1 MSQFLLLIYTDQ
13 TKIAD
18 LQPADFESLH
28 ADYVTITQAMNEA
41 GVNLGGHPLQGPDTA
56 KTVGPGGVVTDGPFA
71 EITEVLGGYY
81 LLEVADQDEA
91 LAWAAK
97 LPGVSR
103 GTDKIEVRPIQPF
116 SME

>member
-13 TKIAD
+13 TKIAGFQESD
-18 LQPADFESLH
+18 WGSLH
-28 ADYVTITQAMNEA
+28 ADYVSVTQAMNEA
-41 GVNLGGHPLQGPDTA
+41 GVNLGGNPLQGPETA
-56 KTVGPGGVVTDGPFA
+56 RTVGAGGIITDGPFA

-81 LLEVADQDEA
+81 LLEVTDQDEA

-103 GTDKIEVRPIQPF
+103 GIDKIEVRPIQPF
-116 SME
+116 MME